1 MPGAGRHHTDVARP
15 TAPSAAAPLF
25 RPEVLE
31 QRQTRWLGTVLMAP
45 QISYRLFTAF
55 ALVAAAAVLLLL
67 IFGEF
72 TRKARIGGLLVPQQG
87 LVRVFAPLAGN
98 ITELYVRE
106 GDEVRAGARLLVLSS
121 ELQSEALGATRQE
134 IVEGLIRRRASL
146 IADREL
152 QHRLYTQHEEDLA
165 DRLAALEEEHSHLE
179 TEISLQ
185 SERVKLAE
193 AALARQRALYKER
206 IVPIERLQRAEEE
219 RLDQASELRR
229 LERYRSSVRRERV
242 QLKGEARDLP
252 LQYRTKLAAIDRD
265 VSLLDQDLA
274 EAEARREIVIPAPRS
289 GTVTAIQAEAGGR
302 TNISIPLLSIVP
314 AGSELEA
321 QLFSPSRAIGFVRPG
336 QRVLLRY
343 HAFPYQKFGHHEGV
357 VAHISRTAVSPS
369 ELPQQLSGLTSL
381 FGRGTEPVYR
391 IAVRLERQTVAAYG
405 EDVHLQPGMQVEA
418 DVLIERRRLIEWVLE
433 PLFTLTGRL
442 HG

>member
-1 MPGAGRHHTDVARP
+1 MPAAVPHQRDVTHR
-15 TAPSAAAPLF
+15 TTSSVAAPLF

-31 QRQTRWLGTVLMAP
+31 QRQTRWLGTVLVAP

-55 ALVAAAAVLLLL
+55 ALVAAAAVLALLV
-67 IFGEF
+67 FGEF
-72 TRKARIGGLLVPQQG
+72 TRKARIGGLLVPQHG

-106 GDEVRAGARLLVLSS
+106 GDEVRAGAPLLVLSS
-121 ELQSEALGATRQE
+121 ELQSETLGDTREE
-134 IVEGLIRRRASL
+134 IVKGLTRRRDSL
-146 IADREL
+146 TADREL
-152 QHRLYTQHEEDLA
+152 QHRLYRQHEEDLTN
-165 DRLAALEEEHSHLE
+165 RLAALEEEHGHLE
-179 TEISLQ
+179 TEIALQ

-193 AALARQRALYKER
+193 AALARQRALFKER

-219 RLDQASELRR
+219 RLDQASELGR
-229 LERYRSSVRRERV
+229 LERYRASVRRERV
-242 QLKGEARDLP
+242 ELQGERRDLP
-252 LQYRTKLAAIDRD
+252 LQYRSRLAIIDRD
-265 VSLLDQDLA
+265 VSLLDQELA
-274 EAEARREIVIPAPRS
+274 EAEARREIVVPAPRD

-302 TNISIPLLSIVP
+302 TNTTIPLLSIVP
-314 AGSELEA
+314 VGSQLEA

-343 HAFPYQKFGHHEGV
+343 QAFPYQKFGHHQGV
-357 VAHISRTAVSPS
+357 VAHISRTAVSPA

-391 IAVRLERQTVAAYG
+391 IAVRLERQTVTAYG

-433 PLFTLTGRL
+433 PLYTLTGRL